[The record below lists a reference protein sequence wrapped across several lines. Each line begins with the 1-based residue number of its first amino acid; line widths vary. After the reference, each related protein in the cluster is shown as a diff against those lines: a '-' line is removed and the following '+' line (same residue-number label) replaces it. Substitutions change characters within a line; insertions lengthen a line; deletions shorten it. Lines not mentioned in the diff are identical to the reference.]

1 YGAKLA
7 RAGHDVVFTARGENL
22 LALQKSGLRL
32 ESSIEGDAI
41 VAPVHAVGSPRG
53 VGPFALVLVCVKVQH
68 TESAL
73 AGLDAEL
80 APDADLISLQN
91 GVESESQ
98 IERLLGLQPMLR
110 GLAYVGVELVAPGH
124 V

>member
-1 YGAKLA
+1 MRTLVVGTGAVGGYYGAKLA

-80 APDADLISLQN
+80 APR
-91 GVESESQ
+91 SE
-98 IERLLGLQPMLR
+98 ERR
-110 GLAYVGVELVAPGH
+110 VGKECRSRWSPYH
-124 V
+124 